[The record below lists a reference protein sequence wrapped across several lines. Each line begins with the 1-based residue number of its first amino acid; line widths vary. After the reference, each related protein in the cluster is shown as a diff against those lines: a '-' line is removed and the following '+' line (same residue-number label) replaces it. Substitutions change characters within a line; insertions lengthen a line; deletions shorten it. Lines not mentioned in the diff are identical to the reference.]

1 MVIGFHGYVI
11 VLFLQHSVEL
21 MGKTG
26 TAQPD
31 NYNQPYLTSADWF
44 SGLDKVVKG
53 IFVWG
58 GAHEVLVDS
67 IDEIA
72 RKLKASFPETVYV
85 RTPGAA
91 HVGWLSHKLIGI
103 KGKEESTN
111 AIESFMAD
119 RL

>member
-1 MVIGFHGYVI
+1 
-11 VLFLQHSVEL
+11 
-21 MGKTG
+21 
-26 TAQPD
+26 
-31 NYNQPYLTSADWF
+31 
-44 SGLDKVVKG
+44 VVKG
-53 IFVWG
+53 VFVWG
-58 GAHEVLVDS
+58 GAHEVLIDS
-67 IDEIA
+67 IEDMA
-72 RKLKASFPETVYV
+72 RKLKTSFPETVYV